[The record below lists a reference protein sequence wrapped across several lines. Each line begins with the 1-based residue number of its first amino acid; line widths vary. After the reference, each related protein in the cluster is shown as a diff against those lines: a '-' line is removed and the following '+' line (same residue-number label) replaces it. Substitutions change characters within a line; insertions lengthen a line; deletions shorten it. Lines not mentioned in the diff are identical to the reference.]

1 MISDILRVNLKDSP
15 QVKIIFVLGG
25 FLSQLIFWLALK
37 KCCLT
42 APNKCLNVSQFFQIL
57 NQSPKETLEH
67 LSILTNSH
75 ALTRAAKTGWWS
87 MNCLDWI
94 KWKIRQPIEES
105 GDRLICALHALIF
118 ITIGF
123 LSKRALGYN
132 FSFLGLASSLKKYFT
147 TV

>member
-57 NQSPKETLEH
+57 NQSLKETLEH
-67 LSILTNSH
+67 LPILTNSQSI
-75 ALTRAAKTGWWS
+75 AQRNARTPLNSDKFSRFDA
-87 MNCLDWI
+87 
-94 KWKIRQPIEES
+94 S
-105 GDRLICALHALIF
+105 GKDRLVIHE
-118 ITIGF
+118 
-123 LSKRALGYN
+123 LSRLDQVKDQ
-132 FSFLGLASSLKKYFT
+132 T
-147 TV
+147 TN